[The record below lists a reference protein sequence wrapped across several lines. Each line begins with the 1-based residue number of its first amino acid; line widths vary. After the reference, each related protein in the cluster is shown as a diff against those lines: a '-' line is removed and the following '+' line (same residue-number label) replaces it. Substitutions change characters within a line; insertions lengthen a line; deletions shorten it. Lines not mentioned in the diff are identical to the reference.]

1 MSNYTAKSDLKNETG
16 VNTSKFAKM
25 DNLASLKPEINKL
38 DIGRLRTTPV
48 DLNMLNDVV
57 KTEIA
62 EKNEYNDLYR
72 KLVHD

>member
-1 MSNYTAKSDLKNETG
+1 
-16 VNTSKFAKM
+16 M

-62 EKNEYNDLYR
+62 KKNEYNDLYK